1 MAYWLYCQACK
12 QWSKS
17 ATPLSDDKSCTYCN
31 TSFIKPKIK
40 DYIATIPAVNSTDV
54 DGDLLL
60 DSVTES
66 NESTVD
72 ETAVDVSAELNTNE
86 NQEVKEELDSA
97 NEFSGGELSLDEESE
112 SAPKPKVLKEKAEKK
127 VTVPKIRINDRK
139 YEEDLSVSEEL
150 EIENEDLPVAE
161 ELEIENEDLPVA
173 EELEIENEDLPVAEE
188 LEIENED
195 LPVAEELEIE
205 NENEGN
211 VLPSLEEESIENME
225 NNSDGEELSA
235 DTIEETDDL
244 IDDEESIVSEPKN
257 TPAHRLYIEDKR
269 RKKHQR

>member
-112 SAPKPKVLKEKAEKK
+112 SAPKPKVLKEKTEKK
-127 VTVPKIRINDRK
+127 VTVPKIKINDRK

-173 EELEIENEDLPVAEE
+173 EELEVENEDLSVSEE
-188 LEIENED
+188 VEVENED
-195 LPVAEELEIE
+195 
-205 NENEGN
+205 N
-211 VLPSLEEESIENME
+211 VLPSAEEELIEETGDNI
-225 NNSDGEELSA
+225 DDEELSA